1 MICPLSFGIGRCAV
15 VFAAYVSHARPD
27 LNYGHHQGVL
37 RALFVRDPLKFK
49 KRGQFFMGVPSGVTG
64 KEERRELPTR
74 RSLVQGTTHVFSLAP
89 GISLCL
95 AKDSASRVRRPSKDK
110 IMKLLLFAAG
120 LLNLMGVARGSD
132 EKQLVR

>member
-1 MICPLSFGIGRCAV
+1 VICPLSFGIGRCAV

-49 KRGQFFMGVPSGVTG
+49 KRGQFFMGVASGVTG

-74 RSLVQGTTHVFSLAP
+74 RSLVQGTTNKAP
-89 GISLCL
+89 WNSYGVCGRES
-95 AKDSASRVRRPSKDK
+95 
-110 IMKLLLFAAG
+110 G
-120 LLNLMGVARGSD
+120 LINETTQSGWRMIV
-132 EKQLVR
+132 